1 MVAILLIPFAF
12 LAFTSFIT
20 CFGLIMQTSDNKIRT
35 ALMLTMFL
43 LMYYTVKLALIT
55 NGGI

>member
-20 CFGLIMQTSDNKIRT
+20 CFSLVVETSDNKIRT
-35 ALMLTMFL
+35 ALILAMFL